1 MIPDLEW
8 QLITWRSS
16 WRFHPV
22 ITVSVC
28 QLTKHGKFACKPHR
42 LSWRVLLCKESS
54 FHFFGNK
61 TVNECARLQANLGW
75 VNVLAHIRFKTSEKK
90 IDLSGTSKTFCW
102 EGWVAVSNTILLFE
116 LKFVGKCVEMQ
127 IKCCCCN
134 CLYPACLLIYI
145 FGQVACDYARSTFI
159 YSALSEK

>member
-90 IDLSGTSKTFCW
+90 IDLSGTSKRFAGRDELLYPTLSCCLSSNLW
-102 EGWVAVSNTILLFE
+102 ENVSKCRSSVVAVTVYTLHAYS
-116 LKFVGKCVEMQ
+116 
-127 IKCCCCN
+127 
-134 CLYPACLLIYI
+134 
-145 FGQVACDYARSTFI
+145 FI
-159 YSALSEK
+159 YLDK